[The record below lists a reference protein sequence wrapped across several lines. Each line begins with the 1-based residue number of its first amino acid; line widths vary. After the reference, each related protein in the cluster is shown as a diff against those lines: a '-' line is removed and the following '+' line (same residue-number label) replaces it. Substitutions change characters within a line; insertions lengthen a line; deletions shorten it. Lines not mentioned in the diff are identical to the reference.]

1 LRIFILFSVKSSIRE
16 IVLYRGF
23 PCGENRCNPCIP
35 FLLIEGVRAA
45 IYNGPNPVPT
55 TKEEKMGKSR
65 FGKVMAL
72 VLVVSVGVVFSS
84 GCFGKFQLTR
94 NLYEINKSVE
104 DKYLR
109 SAVTWLFVIPYGI
122 AGFLDFAVFNL
133 IEFWSGENPLAAGAQ
148 ARVFEKGDDRAV
160 MTFSREG
167 GATVATIKRYREGSL
182 VSTLRVRDG
191 GTGSVTSE
199 LREDGRVVRT
209 MTATPLPDGSVSVV
223 TVSASGTE
231 SVQFSPTAVETH
243 RARVPR
249 LASKGKEAPSAAGAA
264 PLAISARVPARQG

>member
-1 LRIFILFSVKSSIRE
+1 
-16 IVLYRGF
+16 
-23 PCGENRCNPCIP
+23 
-35 FLLIEGVRAA
+35 
-45 IYNGPNPVPT
+45 
-55 TKEEKMGKSR
+55 MGKSR
-65 FGKVMAL
+65 FGKAMAL

-94 NLYEINKSVE
+94 NLYEVNKSVK

-122 AGFLDFAVFNL
+122 TGFLDFVVFNL
-133 IEFWSGENPLAAGAQ
+133 IEFWSGENPITTGQQ

-167 GATVATIKRYREGSL
+167 GATVATIKRYHEGSL
-182 VSTLRVRDG
+182 ISTLKVRDD

-199 LREDGRVVRT
+199 LLEDGKLVRT
-209 MTATPLPDGSVSVV
+209 MTATQAPDGSVSLA

-231 SVQFSPTAVETH
+231 SKRFSQAAVETH
-243 RARVPR
+243 RARVAR
-249 LASKGKEAPSAAGAA
+249 LASKGKEAASAAGTA
-264 PLAISARVPARQG
+264 PLAATARVPARQG